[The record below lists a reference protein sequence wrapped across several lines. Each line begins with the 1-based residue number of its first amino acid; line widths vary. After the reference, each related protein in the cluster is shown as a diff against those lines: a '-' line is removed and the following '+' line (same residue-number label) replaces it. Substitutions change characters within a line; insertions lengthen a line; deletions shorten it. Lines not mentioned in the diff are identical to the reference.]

1 MRLCQL
7 CNSNEVEDEFHF
19 LLKCSKFVQI
29 IGKYIKTYYRVRP
42 SMFKL
47 TQLLTTQ
54 SKSEMFK
61 LGKFISEA
69 LTIRQVYN
77 HSNV

>member
-1 MRLCQL
+1 
-7 CNSNEVEDEFHF
+7 
-19 LLKCSKFVQI
+19 
-29 IGKYIKTYYRVRP
+29 
-42 SMFKL
+42 MFKL

-69 LTIRQVYN
+69 LTIRQVYT
-77 HSNV
+77 HINV